1 MLQNQVLRAHLL
13 IPLGNQ
19 LMHRNNLWV
28 KHTSLQR
35 KLGLLNL
42 VLFCTSRK
50 SLINLQHTWNGGN
63 QSTSVWE
70 KTLLSPHTLYT
81 VSYHSHHPKKTRTE
95 DIWRE
100 EGEVRG
106 TRQSKQLWEQSQ
118 AWLWRNI
125 RKSSIWTMEMTFATF
140 WPCPMFWEFYIKFPC
155 PFQCFE
161 GFPISFCCFLSF
173 QTLYFIVFNSFEFF
187 HNRDLCGEKGSTFI
201 VLCVDIHFFQQHI
214 LDNPCF

>member
-106 TRQSKQLWEQSQ
+106 TRQSKQLWETKPSMALKKHSQ
-118 AWLWRNI
+118 ELNMNYGNDICHFLAMSHVLRVLYKI
-125 RKSSIWTMEMTFATF
+125 PLPF
-140 WPCPMFWEFYIKFPC
+140 PMFWRFPN
-155 PFQCFE
+155 
-161 GFPISFCCFLSF
+161 FLLLFS
-173 QTLYFIVFNSFEFF
+173 
-187 HNRDLCGEKGSTFI
+187 
-201 VLCVDIHFFQQHI
+201 
-214 LDNPCF
+214 

>member
-1 MLQNQVLRAHLL
+1 MLQNQVLRVHLL

-81 VSYHSHHPKKTRTE
+81 VSYHSHHQRKPGQKTSGEKKVK
-95 DIWRE
+95 WE
-100 EGEVRG
+100 EHVNQNNYE
-106 TRQSKQLWEQSQ
+106 KQSQ
-118 AWLWRNI
+118 AWLWRSI

-155 PFQCFE
+155 RFQCFE
-161 GFPISFCCFLSF
+161 GFPISFYCFLSF

-187 HNRDLCGEKGSTFI
+187 NNRDLCGEKGSTFI